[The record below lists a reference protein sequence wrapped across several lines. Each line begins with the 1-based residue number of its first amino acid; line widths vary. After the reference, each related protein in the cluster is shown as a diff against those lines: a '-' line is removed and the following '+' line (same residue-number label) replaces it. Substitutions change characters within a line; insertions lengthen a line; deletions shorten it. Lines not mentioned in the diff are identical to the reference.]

1 MIAIYMWVL
10 TDAKPTIASG
20 LQNVAIVKVLDI
32 RQQIVLRKI
41 AIQSVLSVLK
51 IMNLDHVQRK
61 TPLSVQ
67 IVFAWRIEHY
77 PWIILPPAYPVL

>member
-1 MIAIYMWVL
+1 MIVIYMWVL
-10 TDAKPTIASG
+10 TDAKPMIASG

-41 AIQSVLSVLK
+41 ADQSVLSVLK

-61 TPLSVQ
+61 APLSVQ
-67 IVFAWRIEHY
+67 IVFAWRIELH
-77 PWIILPPAYPVL
+77 PWITLRPAFPVL